1 MASFAELNFLT
12 LRDVNKWRPKAAG
25 MQRKVPE
32 TKPLAVP
39 QTVQTVQTSDQ
50 QVSLARPVFE
60 FDVVEAKIAFMG
72 LDQEGKTTLMRTLRC
87 DRISETRSTIVLDGV
102 PFEAADLGGQETAQG
117 LWKQYAAWPTGIV
130 FCVDAAD
137 RGSLPRA
144 SEEIRRLI
152 ADPLFD
158 HVGIAV
164 LAQKSDLPQAVL
176 EPELG
181 QLLGLDPYPVSNIWK
196 VRLFPC
202 SQARGL
208 GYDVAFEWLLMQTQA
223 TLSLRTAA
231 RAQRYACTKAF
242 FANSLLYTKFDVSG
256 LPSHGKDGMELQS
269 SEIERCR
276 QMALEKGLLL
286 KPLPPTFFFLCK
298 F

>member
-12 LRDVNKWRPKAAG
+12 LRDVSKWRPKAAV
-25 MQRKVPE
+25 MQRKLPE
-32 TKPLAVP
+32 TKQLAVP

-87 DRISETRSTIVLDGV
+87 DRISETRSTIALDGV
-102 PFEAADLGGQETAQG
+102 PFEAADLGGQESAQG
-117 LWKQYAAWPTGIV
+117 LWKRYAAWPTGIA
-130 FCVDAAD
+130 FFVDAAD
-137 RGSLPRA
+137 RASLPQA
-144 SEEIRRLI
+144 AEEIRRLI

-158 HVGIAV
+158 QVPIAV
-164 LAQKSDLPQAVL
+164 FVQKSDLPQAVL

-202 SQARGL
+202 SLSRRL

-223 TLSLRTAA
+223 TLSLRTTA
-231 RAQRYACTKAF
+231 RAERAEYTRAF
-242 FANSLLYTKFDVSG
+242 FANGFKYTAFDASG
-256 LPSHGKDGMELQS
+256 LPTHGRDGLELQR

-276 QMALEKGLLL
+276 QIAHSKGLLL
-286 KPLPPTFFFLCK
+286 EPLPPTFFFLCK
-298 F
+298 M